1 VIVHE
6 GAPDQISQ
14 DLFTENVTYTV
25 TVSAKW
31 NKRADRT
38 NYGEATYLFNARVVA
53 PASFYLNDNE
63 VTYGDFVVLS
73 AKNVINP
80 SEIVFTSQPSIG
92 YEPTF
97 FEYGGYYHALVPF
110 SMVCEEENQK
120 ATDYVFTLTYGDVT
134 DSFNVKV
141 NERNIK
147 KAYES
152 AKNYPKE
159 FIEVHRSE
167 TALNEFAEI
176 MRSPFNNLENELY
189 WLGDNML
196 TVPVTGKTISRG
208 FGLQIILEAT
218 NQKYWH
224 EGVNYK
230 VKANDP
236 VYACLP
242 GKVIYV
248 GETRLSGTTVVVDHG
263 AGLKSLYA
271 HLGTTSV
278 SVGDEVEKGDMIAI
292 VGSSGF
298 CSGTS
303 FHFGLYVF
311 DVPVRYY
318 DYETY
323 GINLESSVAEALGL
337 KQSGSIG

>member
-1 VIVHE
+1 
-6 GAPDQISQ
+6 
-14 DLFTENVTYTV
+14 
-25 TVSAKW
+25 
-31 NKRADRT
+31 
-38 NYGEATYLFNARVVA
+38 
-53 PASFYLNDNE
+53 
-63 VTYGDFVVLS
+63 
-73 AKNVINP
+73 
-80 SEIVFTSQPSIG
+80 
-92 YEPTF
+92 
-97 FEYGGYYHALVPF
+97 
-110 SMVCEEENQK
+110 
-120 ATDYVFTLTYGDVT
+120 
-134 DSFNVKV
+134 
-141 NERNIK
+141 
-147 KAYES
+147 
-152 AKNYPKE
+152 
-159 FIEVHRSE
+159 
-167 TALNEFAEI
+167 
-176 MRSPFNNLENELY
+176 
-189 WLGDNML
+189 ML